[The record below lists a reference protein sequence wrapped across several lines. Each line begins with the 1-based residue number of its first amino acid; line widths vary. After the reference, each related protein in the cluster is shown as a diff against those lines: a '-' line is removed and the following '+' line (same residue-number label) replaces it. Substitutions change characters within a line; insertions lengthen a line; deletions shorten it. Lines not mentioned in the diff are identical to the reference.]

1 MKKEIIVIFVLII
14 IVIAIGV
21 YFLFPS
27 NWSQESCAEEC
38 EHRGYNLGDCLWPT
52 EAGNEYENIGSC
64 LVKNSRH
71 CGNEGQCNCYCYNQ
85 QLIGGCGGVAPEHI
99 QECCDRL
106 ARENNIITPACVGEW
121 EVREGKCGWKC
132 GTE

>member
-1 MKKEIIVIFVLII
+1 MKKEFIILIIVLV
-14 IVIAIGV
+14 IVMLAGI

-27 NWSQESCAEEC
+27 NWSKESCVEEC
-38 EHRGYNLGDCLWPT
+38 EHRGYNLGNCLWPT

-64 LVKNSRH
+64 ST
-71 CGNEGQCNCYCYNQ
+71 EENCYCYNE

-99 QECCDRL
+99 QECCGRL

-121 EVREGKCGWKC
+121 EVREGRCGWKC
-132 GTE
+132 GTS